1 MISIRAMALFLGL
14 VAGPALA
21 QTVTITGLDGQAKT
35 VGAADLASM
44 PRVKADLKREDGG
57 VVHYEGVAVSQ
68 LLQSVGAPS
77 GHALRGPEMADI
89 VVISA
94 KDGYRVALALS
105 DVDPGF
111 TARPVILADK
121 ADGAALAATDGPYR
135 LVVEGDARAARS
147 ARMVTAI
154 KLERAP

>member
-1 MISIRAMALFLGL
+1 MIIRAITFALALS
-14 VAGPALA
+14 AGAVGA

-35 VGAADLASM
+35 LGAADLASM
-44 PRVKADLKREDGG
+44 PRVQADLKREDGG
-57 VVHYEGVAVSQ
+57 VVHYEGVALSQ
-68 LLQSVGAPS
+68 LLLTVGAPS

-89 VVISA
+89 VVVSS

-105 DVDPGF
+105 DIDPGF
-111 TARPVILADK
+111 AAHPVILADK
-121 ADGAALAATDGPYR
+121 ADGAALTATDGPFR
-135 LVVEGDARAARS
+135 LVVGGDARAARS

>member
-1 MISIRAMALFLGL
+1 MISIRATALLLGMA
-14 VAGPALA
+14 AGPAFA

-57 VVHYEGVAVSQ
+57 VVHYEGVALSQ
-68 LLQSVGAPS
+68 LLQSVAAPS
-77 GHALRGPEMADI
+77 GHALRGPELADI
-89 VVISA
+89 VVVSS

-105 DVDPGF
+105 DVDAGF
-111 TARPVILADK
+111 ASRPVILADK
-121 ADGAALAATDGPYR
+121 VNGAAIPATDGPYR